1 VQMPIHIHPR
11 ICFHYFLMPVV
22 FVVDDM
28 LPQVSL
34 AVQIDELNVKCNKK
48 TVLLLRKLAVENKV
62 CMYVCKDSLKVF
74 NHLIHCMNSV
84 I

>member
-1 VQMPIHIHPR
+1 MHMCECLYTYTREYV
-11 ICFHYFLMPVV
+11 FHYFLLPV

-34 AVQIDELNVKCNKK
+34 AVQIDELNVKCNKE

-62 CMYVCKDSLKVF
+62 CM
-74 NHLIHCMNSV
+74 
-84 I
+84 

>member
-1 VQMPIHIHPR
+1 MPKHIHQR
-11 ICFHYFLMPVV
+11 ICFSLFLMPFV

-34 AVQIDELNVKCNKK
+34 AVQIDEFNVKCNKE

-62 CMYVCKDSLKVF
+62 CM
-74 NHLIHCMNSV
+74 
-84 I
+84 

>member
-1 VQMPIHIHPR
+1 MCMCQHMHMCECLYTYTRESV
-11 ICFHYFLMPVV
+11 CHYFLTPVV

-34 AVQIDELNVKCNKK
+34 AVQIDELNVKCNKE

-62 CMYVCKDSLKVF
+62 CMEGFSKGF
-74 NHLIHCMNSV
+74 
-84 I
+84 